1 MRNTIISAICVTAV
15 FLYSIFTML
24 YVNDFSD
31 RIKKELPP
39 SFEISD
45 INTDKINDIYNEK
58 KKILGIILN
67 RDQLEEIEDII
78 INLESAVKF
87 NDNQAIYTTAL
98 NLKSTIEHIK
108 KLNGFKI

>member
-1 MRNTIISAICVTAV
+1 MRNTIISAICVAAV
-15 FLYSIFTML
+15 ILYSIFTSI
-24 YVNDFSD
+24 YINDFSNQ
-31 RIKKELPP
+31 INTEL
-39 SFEISD
+39 SLSVNISD
-45 INTDKINDIYNEK
+45 VNVDNINNIYNEK
-58 KKILGIILN
+58 KKILDIIIN
-67 RDQLEEIEDII
+67 RDHLEEIENII

>member
-1 MRNTIISAICVTAV
+1 MRNTIISAICVAAV
-15 FLYSIFTML
+15 ILYSIFTSI
-24 YVNDFSD
+24 YINDFSNQ
-31 RIKKELPP
+31 INTEL
-39 SFEISD
+39 SLSVNISD
-45 INTDKINDIYNEK
+45 VNVDNINNIYNEK
-58 KKILGIILN
+58 KKILDIIIN
-67 RDQLEEIEDII
+67 RDHVEEIEDII

>member
-15 FLYSIFTML
+15 LLYSFFTML

-31 RIKKELPP
+31 RIKNELPL

-45 INTDKINDIYNEK
+45 INTDNINDIYNEK

-87 NDNQAIYTTAL
+87 DNSQEIH
-98 NLKSTIEHIK
+98 NNICRLKSAIDYIS
-108 KLNGFKI
+108 KLNSFTI

>member
-1 MRNTIISAICVTAV
+1 MRNTIISAICVAAV
-15 FLYSIFTML
+15 ILYSIFTSI
-24 YVNDFSD
+24 YINDFSNQ
-31 RIKKELPP
+31 INTEL
-39 SFEISD
+39 SLSVNISD
-45 INTDKINDIYNEK
+45 VNIDNINNIYNEK
-58 KKILGIILN
+58 KKILDIIIN
-67 RDQLEEIEDII
+67 RDHVEEIEDII

>member
-1 MRNTIISAICVTAV
+1 MRNTIISAICVAAV
-15 FLYSIFTML
+15 ILYSIFTSI
-24 YVNDFSD
+24 YINDFSNQ
-31 RIKKELPP
+31 INTEL
-39 SFEISD
+39 SLSVNISD
-45 INTDKINDIYNEK
+45 VNADNINNIYNEK
-58 KKILGIILN
+58 KKILDIIIN
-67 RDQLEEIEDII
+67 RDHVEEIEDII

>member
-1 MRNTIISAICVTAV
+1 MRNTIISAICVAAV
-15 FLYSIFTML
+15 ILYSIFTSI
-24 YVNDFSD
+24 YINDFSNQ
-31 RIKKELPP
+31 INTEL
-39 SFEISD
+39 SLSVNISD
-45 INTDKINDIYNEK
+45 VNVDNINNIYNEK
-58 KKILGIILN
+58 KKILDIIIN
-67 RDQLEEIEDII
+67 RDHLEEIEDII

>member
-24 YVNDFSD
+24 YVNDFSE

-87 NDNQAIYTTAL
+87 DNSQEIY
-98 NLKSTIEHIK
+98 NNICSLKSAIDYIS
-108 KLNGFKI
+108 KLNSFTI